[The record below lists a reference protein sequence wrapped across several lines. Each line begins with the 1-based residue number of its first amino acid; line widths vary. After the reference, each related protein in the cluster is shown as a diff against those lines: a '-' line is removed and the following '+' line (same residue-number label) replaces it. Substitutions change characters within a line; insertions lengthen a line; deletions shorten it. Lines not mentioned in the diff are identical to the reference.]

1 MFIRLQLNKLG
12 FEILNFGVMKKKMVK
27 AGETETKKKEKCF
40 KDKNKNMQRLGGR
53 GRGGRGRGGLS
64 LEAFANAKTKT
75 NTYNPAIIKKQ
86 REFYKNAKYVNKYK
100 RIVKQQQG
108 ELSGSGSARQ
118 LEDEEEE
125 DIRRNKKTNARS
137 LREIYERKREEDDK
151 ARMETEA
158 TILARKE
165 ERQRTE
171 SRRKE
176 AREKMFKK
184 TKSGQPVMKYRI
196 EHILETLQGSK
207 V

>member
-1 MFIRLQLNKLG
+1 
-12 FEILNFGVMKKKMVK
+12 MKKKMAK
-27 AGETETKKKEKCF
+27 AGETETKKKAKCF
-40 KDKNKNMQRLGGR
+40 KDKRKNMQRLGG
-53 GRGGRGRGGLS
+53 GRGGLS

-108 ELSGSGSARQ
+108 EPSGSARQ
-118 LEDEEEE
+118 LEDEEG
-125 DIRRNKKTNARS
+125 RRNKKNSARS

-151 ARMETEA
+151 AMMETDA

-165 ERQRTE
+165 ERQRAE

-176 AREKMFKK
+176 LREKMFKK

>member
-1 MFIRLQLNKLG
+1 M
-12 FEILNFGVMKKKMVK
+12 KKMVK
-27 AGETETKKKEKCF
+27 AETKKKAKCF
-40 KDKNKNMQRLGGR
+40 KDVDKKKNMQRLGG
-53 GRGGRGRGGLS
+53 GRGGLS

-108 ELSGSGSARQ
+108 EPSGSARQ
-118 LEDEEEE
+118 LEDEEV
-125 DIRRNKKTNARS
+125 DIRRNKKNSARS

-165 ERQRTE
+165 EMQRAE

-176 AREKMFKK
+176 LREKMFKK

>member
-1 MFIRLQLNKLG
+1 
-12 FEILNFGVMKKKMVK
+12 MKKKMVK
-27 AGETETKKKEKCF
+27 AGETETKKKAKCF
-40 KDKNKNMQRLGGR
+40 KDKRKNMQRLGG
-53 GRGGRGRGGLS
+53 GRGGLS

-108 ELSGSGSARQ
+108 EPSGSGSGSARQ
-118 LEDEEEE
+118 LEDEEG
-125 DIRRNKKTNARS
+125 RNKKNSAGS

-165 ERQRTE
+165 ERQRAE

-176 AREKMFKK
+176 LREKMFKK

>member
-1 MFIRLQLNKLG
+1 
-12 FEILNFGVMKKKMVK
+12 MKKKMVK
-27 AGETETKKKEKCF
+27 AGETETKKKAKCF
-40 KDKNKNMQRLGGR
+40 KDKRKNMQRLGG
-53 GRGGRGRGGLS
+53 GRGGLS
-64 LEAFANAKTKT
+64 LEAFANAKIKT

-108 ELSGSGSARQ
+108 EPSGSGSGRQ
-118 LEDEEEE
+118 LEDEEG
-125 DIRRNKKTNARS
+125 RRNKKNSARS
-137 LREIYERKREEDDK
+137 LREVYERKREEDDK

-165 ERQRTE
+165 ERQRAE

-176 AREKMFKK
+176 LREKMFKK